1 MHYCYGEFS
10 KPCVKANSRIMSP
23 PLPAHRAVRSPA
35 LAGPR
40 AWRASAVAL
49 AVAFTLGLS
58 APDVYAL
65 SLGRIAVQSALGEP
79 LRAEIDVPQITPEE
93 IANLRTGLGSP
104 EAFRAA
110 GMERS
115 PALADLQIS
124 LQQRPNGTYFL
135 RLSSERAVN
144 EPFLDLILEASGPTG
159 RIVREYTL
167 LFDPPSLRQAP
178 TPAAPIPAQIAPPA
192 APAAASLPEPAA
204 PQASA
209 APAPAPAASAPA
221 PAASP
226 AAAPAGRKV
235 TVQGGQTAGA
245 IAAANKPAT
254 VSLDQMLVSLLR
266 NNPDAFIGGNV
277 NRLKAG
283 AVLEMPTEAQAA
295 AVGQPE
301 ARQTLV
307 AQSKDF
313 NAFKQRLAEGVTDR
327 APTTSP
333 PGRAASGQV
342 QTRVEDKKPA
352 AAAPDKLTLS
362 KGAVDAP
369 AGDGKATED
378 RIARERAQRDAA
390 ARAAE
395 IDRNI
400 ADLKRLGSE
409 SAALAT
415 PAASA
420 ASATASGAG
429 IPVASA
435 VPAPAA
441 ETASTPAADAA
452 SAPASAASS
461 AASAAPSAAESDSSA
476 LLENPALL
484 GAAGG
489 LLALLLGWALYRRRR
504 QARAETPEPATHDR
518 LPPDSFFGGSGG
530 QHIDTAEAASSMLY
544 SPSQIDAAGDVDPV
558 AEADVYLAYG
568 RDLQAEEILREALR
582 TTPQRVA
589 IHAKLLEILARRNDP
604 RAFEPLARE
613 AQALT
618 GGIGPVWEQIAG
630 LGQEIDPGNPL
641 YVPGR
646 PGVEL
651 SRAEL
656 DAAPKPAPAPTPA
669 LAPAVPAGLDLDFAS
684 FPPPPVA
691 TRTEEAAGSPF
702 DFGDE
707 PAPTPAAAKADA
719 NTLDFDLAGLSLEL
733 DEPARDTPANTAGHE
748 ALTTKLSLAE
758 EFQAIGDADGAR
770 SLLQEVLAE
779 ADGELRRRAER
790 MLAELG

>member
-1 MHYCYGEFS
+1 
-10 KPCVKANSRIMSP
+10 MSP

-40 AWRASAVAL
+40 AWRATALAL
-49 AVAFTLGLS
+49 AVAFILGLS
-58 APDVYAL
+58 APDVHAL
-65 SLGRIAVQSALGEP
+65 SLGRIAVQSALGEA

-93 IANLRTGLGSP
+93 IANLRTALGSP

-110 GMERS
+110 GMERN

-135 RLSSERAVN
+135 RLTSDRVVN
-144 EPFLDLILEASGPTG
+144 EPFLDLILEASSPSG
-159 RIVREYTL
+159 RIMREYTL

-178 TPAAPIPAQIAPPA
+178 APATPIPAQITAPA
-192 APAAASLPEPAA
+192 APAAASVAEPAPA
-204 PQASA
+204 AATPQASA
-209 APAPAPAASAPA
+209 APAPAAALVSAASAPA
-221 PAASP
+221 PATPS
-226 AAAPAGRKV
+226 AAAPASSAPAARKV

-266 NNPDAFIGGNV
+266 TNPDAFVDGNV
-277 NRLKAG
+277 NRLKSG
-283 AVLEMPTEAQAA
+283 VVLDMPTEAQAA

-313 NAFKQRLAEGVTDR
+313 NAFKQRLAEGVADR
-327 APTTSP
+327 APTANPT
-333 PGRAASGQV
+333 GRAASGQV
-342 QTRVEDKKPA
+342 QTRVEEKKPA

-378 RIARERAQRDAA
+378 RIARERAQRDTV

-409 SAALAT
+409 SAALAA

-420 ASATASGAG
+420 ASAAASGTAG
-429 IPVASA
+429 VPVSA
-435 VPAPAA
+435 TVPAPAA
-441 ETASTPAADAA
+441 ETASAAAAAGVASAA
-452 SAPASAASS
+452 SAPASAASTAAP
-461 AASAAPSAAESDSSA
+461 AASAAAEFDPTT
-476 LLENPALL
+476 LLENPPLL

-489 LLALLLGWALYRRRR
+489 VLALLLGWALYRRRR
-504 QARAETPEPATHDR
+504 QSGANAPDHATHDR

-613 AQALT
+613 ALALT
-618 GGIGPVWEQIAG
+618 GGSGLVWDQIAG

-641 YVPGR
+641 YTQGR
-646 PGVEL
+646 PDAPPEVNPL
-651 SRAEL
+651 RAEL
-656 DAAPKPAPAPTPA
+656 DTATTATPASAPT
-669 LAPAVPAGLDLDFAS
+669 VPAGLDLDFAS

-691 TRTEEAAGSPF
+691 APAAEATGSPF

-707 PAPTPAAAKADA
+707 PAPAPSAAKADA
-719 NTLDFDLAGLSLEL
+719 HTLDFDLAGLSLEL
-733 DEPARDTPANTAGHE
+733 EEPARGTPASAAGDE
-748 ALTTKLSLAE
+748 ALATKLSLAE
-758 EFQAIGDADGAR
+758 EFQAIGDTDGAR
-770 SLLQEVLAE
+770 SLIQEVLAE
-779 ADGELRRRAER
+779 AQGDLRRRAER
-790 MLAELG
+790 MRAELG

>member
-1 MHYCYGEFS
+1 MHYCYGELS

-58 APDVYAL
+58 APDVHAL

-93 IANLRTGLGSP
+93 IANLRTALGSP

-135 RLSSERAVN
+135 RLSSDRVVN

-178 TPAAPIPAQIAPPA
+178 APATPIPAQITAPAAPA

-209 APAPAPAASAPA
+209 APAPAPAASTPA
-221 PAASP
+221 PTASP

-266 NNPDAFIGGNV
+266 TNPDAFIGGNV

-283 AVLEMPTEAQAA
+283 AVLDMPTEAQAA

-313 NAFKQRLAEGVTDR
+313 NAFKQRLAEGVTER
-327 APTTSP
+327 APTANPT
-333 PGRAASGQV
+333 GRAASGQV

-362 KGAVDAP
+362 KGAVETP

-409 SAALAT
+409 SAALST

-420 ASATASGAG
+420 ASAAASGAG
-429 IPVASA
+429 IPVAAA

-441 ETASTPAADAA
+441 ETASAPAADAA
-452 SAPASAASS
+452 SAPASAAS
-461 AASAAPSAAESDSSA
+461 AAAPKAPAAAESDASA
-476 LLENPALL
+476 LLENPSLL

-489 LLALLLGWALYRRRR
+489 VLALLLGWALYRRRR
-504 QARAETPEPATHDR
+504 QARAEALDPATHDR

-530 QHIDTAEAASSMLY
+530 QHIDTAEAASSMMY

-613 AQALT
+613 ALALT
-618 GGIGPVWEQIAG
+618 GSSGPVWEQIAS

-641 YVPGR
+641 YVQAGP
-646 PGVEL
+646 
-651 SRAEL
+651 
-656 DAAPKPAPAPTPA
+656 DAAPAPEPTPTPPPTP
-669 LAPAVPAGLDLDFAS
+669 APAVPAGLDLDFAS

-691 TRTEEAAGSPF
+691 SPTEEAAGSPF

-707 PAPTPAAAKADA
+707 PTPAPSAVKADA

-733 DEPARDTPANTAGHE
+733 EEPARATPASGAGHE
-748 ALTTKLSLAE
+748 ALATKLSLAE
-758 EFQAIGDADGAR
+758 EFQAIGDTDGAR

-779 ADGELRRRAER
+779 ANGELRRRAER